1 MPHLGGPVRSRL
13 AVLAMLA
20 LLLAQLGG
28 APALAQ
34 GTPVPSA
41 AGVDTV
47 TGTVTISNPLA
58 IRVFSE
64 PFVNLTDLTA
74 FVKRDLLLPLPSPV
88 QVTANLQGDLGKG
101 ATFTL
106 PLPIRPEGATNDVA
120 HGTAGPGVQVYAL
133 DFQNNGSGDP
143 FLDPIEARGW
153 PTALSSLRVAA
164 GSNEVTGGAMLVW
177 AADDREAFPTGF
189 GPDGKLF
196 TADDPIGPVAAGWT
210 VVDLDATPFAQDRTA
225 TVAVPMIEGDIGLK
239 DLSHLS
245 YTAAFDELVAELKAR
260 YPFTAAKHLD
270 WDAISAEVRPAVVQ
284 AEQAGDQTAF
294 NLALMRLAVLTNDG
308 HVAVAPPT
316 GYVLDQYGGGLG
328 VALGRNDAK
337 EIVVRCV
344 EPGSP
349 AEAAGI
355 KPGAVVTDWNGTA
368 IDTAAAETPLLSAE
382 STPLGRDEQHLRNLA
397 RMPVGQSATVAFR
410 NPGATADQSADLTA
424 VADPGGL
431 NGPCGVDPIDPA
443 EAPITFKMLPG
454 GIAYIKVDSF
464 AEDLDMMTKT
474 WEWALRRFADLG
486 ATALVVDVRTNGGGA
501 TSLAKYLAGSFT
513 DQTFTLAERVFAN
526 PDGQQVLSAIDLI
539 EPAPVAWPGPVA
551 VLVGP
556 DCASAC
562 ELFAAALAHDP
573 AHLIVGQHPTAGI
586 EGGVFPWLMPGGIQ
600 FRAPLVGFRDAS
612 GKVFLEG
619 QGVPPNVLV
628 PTTTES
634 LLVPPAGDPVLDA
647 AVSALQEGRAKPGKA
662 GKANAAASQQQGD
675 QKSGKKR
682 DKSGKQRDQNEATPV
697 ATPQA

>member
-1 MPHLGGPVRSRL
+1 MSHLGGPVRARL
-13 AVLAMLA
+13 ALLVMLA
-20 LLLAQLGG
+20 LLLAPLGG
-28 APALAQ
+28 APVLAQ
-34 GTPVPSA
+34 GTPVPHG

-47 TGTVTISNPLA
+47 TGTVTVSNPLA
-58 IRVFSE
+58 VRVFSE

-88 QVTANLQGDLGKG
+88 QITGNLQGDLTTG
-101 ATFTL
+101 ASFTL

-164 GSNEVTGGAMLVW
+164 GSNEVTGGAILVW
-177 AADDREAFPTGF
+177 AADEHEAFPTGF

-196 TADDPIGPVAAGWT
+196 TADDPVAPVAAGWT
-210 VVDLDATPFAQDRTA
+210 VVDLDAKPFAQDRNA

-260 YPFTAAKHLD
+260 YPFTEAKHLD
-270 WDAISAEVRPAVVQ
+270 WDAISAAVRPAVVQ
-284 AEQAGDQTAF
+284 AEQTGDQTAF
-294 NLALMRLAVLTNDG
+294 NLALMRLAVLTSDG

-316 GYVLDQYGGGLG
+316 GYVLDQYGGGVG
-328 VALGRNDAK
+328 FALGRNDAK

-349 AEAAGI
+349 AEQAGV
-355 KPGAVVTDWNGTA
+355 KPGAVVTVWNGTA
-368 IDTAAAETPLLSAE
+368 ADEAAAKTPLLSAE
-382 STPLGRDEQHLRNLA
+382 STPLGRDDQQLRNLA

-410 NPGATADQSADLTA
+410 NPGATADQTADLTA

-431 NGPCGVDPIDPA
+431 NGPCGIDPVDPA

-474 WEWALRRFADLG
+474 WEWALRRFTDLG

-513 DQTFTLAERVFAN
+513 DQTFTLAERVFVN
-526 PDGQQVLSAIDLI
+526 PEGQQVLSNIDQI
-539 EPAPVAWPGPVA
+539 EPAPVAWTGPVA

-556 DCASAC
+556 NCASAC

-573 AHLIVGQHPTAGI
+573 SHFVVGQHPTAGI

-600 FRAPLVGFRDAS
+600 FRAPLVGFRDAE
-612 GKVFLEG
+612 GQVFLEG
-619 QGVPPNVLV
+619 RGVPPNVLV
-628 PTTTES
+628 PTTTAS
-634 LLVPPAGDPVLDA
+634 LLVPPTSDPVLDA
-647 AVSALQEGRAKPGKA
+647 AVHALQEASAKRSTA
-662 GKANAAASQQQGD
+662 AQANPDDRQRDDQKGD
-675 QKSGKKR
+675 RKRDKSGKKR
-682 DKSGKQRDQNEATPV
+682 DKTEATPV